1 MRSWQAAYAGLMPE
15 DFLARLSIEGRTEV
29 WARVLGEGIGRLLL
43 LEAPEPAG
51 FAAFGPDTG
60 LLYALYLLPEVQ
72 GRGFGR
78 LLHAE
83 VLRELTGSGR
93 AEAVLWVL
101 ETNERAKAF
110 YVREGWAPDGGSQTE
125 DFGGV
130 TLEEL
135 RFRRPLP

>member
-1 MRSWQAAYAGLMPE
+1 MPE
-15 DFLARLSIEGRTEV
+15 DFLARLSVETRTAV
-29 WARVLGEGIGRLLL
+29 WAGVLGENTGRLLL

-60 LLYALYLLPEVQ
+60 LLYALYLLPEVW
-72 GRGFGR
+72 GRGLGR

-83 VLRELTGSGR
+83 VVRELAAGGL

-101 ETNERAKAF
+101 ATNERAKAF
-110 YVREGWAPDGGSQTE
+110 YVREGWTPDGGSQTE

-135 RFRRPLP
+135 RFSRPLP

>member
-1 MRSWQAAYAGLMPE
+1 VRSWQAAYAGLMPE
-15 DFLARLSIEGRTEV
+15 DFLARLSVETRTAV
-29 WARVLGEGIGRLLL
+29 WAGVLGENTGRLLL

-60 LLYALYLLPEVQ
+60 LLYALYLLPEVW
-72 GRGFGR
+72 GRGLGR

-83 VLRELTGSGR
+83 VVRELAASGL

-101 ETNERAKAF
+101 ATNERAKAF
-110 YVREGWAPDGGSQTE
+110 YAREGWAPDGGSQTE

-135 RFRRPLP
+135 RFSRPLP